1 MGLLLKVFQHA
12 ERLLSYPKAMQ
23 KVIIADDEAAGRTLI
38 KQYLSD
44 YPALIS
50 VGEANNGVDAVRLI
64 NEFKPEVVF
73 LDVQMPG
80 LTGFE
85 VLQRLDE
92 MPRIIFS
99 TAYDRYALQAFE
111 VHAVDYL
118 LKPYTRERFRQAIM
132 RLGSGEAV
140 QPGLRSLTESLLS
153 TASPFPEKILV
164 QTGQRLIT
172 VTVSDIVWIEAEGDY
187 SKLITPKGNHL
198 SNLGISELERKLN
211 PQQFIRVHRSA
222 IINLNAVREIQKQVS
237 SYDVIMQNGDVVRV
251 SRSYMDNIRKLTY

>member
-1 MGLLLKVFQHA
+1 
-12 ERLLSYPKAMQ
+12 MQ
-23 KVIIADDEAAGRTLI
+23 KVVIIDDEAAGRTLI
-38 KQYLSD
+38 KQYLTE
-44 YPALIS
+44 YPALIV

-92 MPRIIFS
+92 MPQIIFS
-99 TAYDRYALQAFE
+99 TAFDKYALQAFE
-111 VHAVDYL
+111 VHAIDYL
-118 LKPYTRERFRQAIM
+118 LKPYTKERFRQAVQ
-132 RLGSGEAV
+132 RLSNAASSQQGI
-140 QPGLRSLTESLLS
+140 RSLTESLLN
-153 TASPFPEKILV
+153 TAPFPEKILV

-172 VTVSDIVWIEAEGDY
+172 VSVADITWIEAEGDY

-222 IINLNAVREIQKQVS
+222 IVNLNAVREIQKQIS

>member
-1 MGLLLKVFQHA
+1 
-12 ERLLSYPKAMQ
+12 MQ
-23 KVIIADDEAAGRTLI
+23 KVVIIDDEAAGRTLI
-38 KQYLSD
+38 KQYLTE
-44 YPALIS
+44 YPALIV

-92 MPRIIFS
+92 MPQIIFS
-99 TAYDRYALQAFE
+99 TAFDKYALQAFE
-111 VHAVDYL
+111 VHAIDYL
-118 LKPYTRERFRQAIM
+118 LKPYTKERFRQAVQ
-132 RLGSGEAV
+132 RLSNAASSQQGI
-140 QPGLRSLTESLLS
+140 RSLTESLLN
-153 TASPFPEKILV
+153 TAPFPEKILV

-172 VTVSDIVWIEAEGDY
+172 VSVADITWIEAEGDY
-187 SKLITPKGNHL
+187 SKLITPKCNHL

-222 IINLNAVREIQKQVS
+222 IVNLNAVREIQKQIS